1 MINLLMSDS
10 VSNRRDLIEQ
20 EAEFSYDDAVDAL

>member
-20 EAEFSYDDAVDAL
+20 EAEFYYDDAVDAL